1 MPISSFK
8 DTEKNEIKTQFLLA
22 RDKFM
27 PEMRLRQPGFTCSAV
42 RTFTKSKEII
52 QKFKETRESRYI
64 Y

>member
-1 MPISSFK
+1 
-8 DTEKNEIKTQFLLA
+8 
-22 RDKFM
+22 M